1 MRIKYLKLK
10 SWLIA
15 SAASLLGINI
25 SCEMPVE
32 YGTPEAR
39 YDVKGVVSAPDG
51 SPVQGIAVGYHSD
64 TTDAQGRYQVS
75 YHIFP
80 NEDIQLSFSD
90 IDSTLNGSFRDTP
103 VTLATHDV
111 PLTDGDGHWFHGH
124 GSINYN
130 ITLTPR

>member
-15 SAASLLGINI
+15 SAASLLGINV

-51 SPVQGIAVGYHSD
+51 SPVRGIAVAHRSD
-64 TTDAQGRYQVS
+64 TTDALGRYRVS
-75 YHIFP
+75 YLIFP

-90 IDSTLNGSFRDTP
+90 IDSTQNGNFRDTT
-103 VTLATHDV
+103 VTLSTRDV
-111 PLTDGDGHWFHGH
+111 PLTDGDGHWFYGR